1 MNKHTSGPWEK
12 QKYGNSYEIF
22 RCDKA
27 GTYIANVN
35 RDNPNHK
42 ANANLIAAAP
52 ELLECLQTATKIMK
66 SGGLPVPVNFTKAIK
81 KAKGEGI
88 NE

>member
-35 RDNPNHK
+35 RDNSNHK

-52 ELLECLQTATKIMK
+52 ELLEAAEVAFLTLENE
-66 SGGLPVPVNFTKAIK
+66 GLGVTGLEKAIK